1 MPIPTRPGPTRPG
14 PSPPPEEYIRLARGS
29 IYLDSALCAAYFSD
43 TAALAAIVRDGHAY
57 LLPLRGPAAGGLL
70 LKVRNARGDRVV
82 HADEFLLTLGIAGSA
97 PERWVGVRWVPD
109 MAGLLLEEVVPTDA
123 N

>member
-1 MPIPTRPGPTRPG
+1 M
-14 PSPPPEEYIRLARGS
+14 SPEPDGKVRIIRGS
-29 IYLDSALCAAYFSD
+29 IHLDRDLCAAYLQD
-43 TAALAAIVRDGHAY
+43 VTALAAVVQDGKAY

-82 HADEFLLTLGIAGSA
+82 HADEFLLTLGIPPTA
-97 PERWVGVRWVPD
+97 PERQLAVRWEAN
-109 MAGLLLEEVVPTDA
+109 MAGLLLEWPTA

>member
-1 MPIPTRPGPTRPG
+1 MAPA
-14 PSPPPEEYIRLARGS
+14 PPDRRIRISRGS
-29 IYLDSALCAAYFSD
+29 IYLDRDLVDACLSGV
-43 TAALAAIVRDGHAY
+43 TAVATVVREGRAY

-82 HADEFLLTLGIAGSA
+82 HADEFLNSLGISSIAS
-97 PERWVGVRWVPD
+97 ERWVPVRWMPD
-109 MAGLLLEEVVPTDA
+109 MAGLLLEDVAPSGA

>member
-1 MPIPTRPGPTRPG
+1 MAPA
-14 PSPPPEEYIRLARGS
+14 PPDRRIRISRGS
-29 IYLDSALCAAYFSD
+29 IYLDRDLYTSCWSGVCAV
-43 TAALAAIVRDGHAY
+43 AAVVREGRVY

-82 HADEFLLTLGIAGSA
+82 HADEFLHTLGISSIA
-97 PERWVGVRWVPD
+97 PERWVTVRWMPD
-109 MAGLLLEEVVPTDA
+109 MAGLLLEDVAPSGA

>member
-1 MPIPTRPGPTRPG
+1 MAPASLDRR
-14 PSPPPEEYIRLARGS
+14 IRISRGS
-29 IYLDSALCAAYFSD
+29 IYLDRDLYDACLPGVSAVAAV
-43 TAALAAIVRDGHAY
+43 VREGSAY

-82 HADEFLLTLGIAGSA
+82 HADEFLHTLGISSIA
-97 PERWVGVRWVPD
+97 PERWVPVRWMPD
-109 MAGLLLEEVVPTDA
+109 MAGLLLEGVAPPGA

>member
-1 MPIPTRPGPTRPG
+1 MPMSTRPGSSG
-14 PSPPPEEYIRLARGS
+14 PPVERIRLARGS
-29 IYLDSALCAAYFSD
+29 IYLDRDLCAAYFSG
-43 TAALAAIVRDGHAY
+43 TTALAAVVRGGRAY

-82 HADEFLLTLGIAGSA
+82 HADEFLLTLGIPGNA
-97 PERWVGVRWVPD
+97 PERWVGVRWAPD
-109 MAGLLLEEVVPTDA
+109 MAGLLLEEVAPMDA

>member
-14 PSPPPEEYIRLARGS
+14 PSPSPEERIRLARGS

-70 LKVRNARGDRVV
+70 LKVRNACGDRVV
-82 HADEFLLTLGIAGSA
+82 HADEFLLTLGIASNA
-97 PERWVGVRWVPD
+97 PERWVGVRWDPD
-109 MAGLLLEEVVPTDA
+109 MAGLLLEELVPTDA